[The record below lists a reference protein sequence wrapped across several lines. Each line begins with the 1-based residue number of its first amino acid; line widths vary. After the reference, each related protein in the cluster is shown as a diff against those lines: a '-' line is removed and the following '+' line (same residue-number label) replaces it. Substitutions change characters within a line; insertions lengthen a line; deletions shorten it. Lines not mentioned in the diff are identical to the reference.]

1 MQPNIL
7 IADDHIMISKGL
19 RKSMEME
26 FGYTDVYSVTSCSEI
41 LKELKKK
48 IYTHIIL
55 DMGLSDGSALEI
67 LPTIK
72 SLYPE
77 LRIMIFSAKSA
88 AAYQKALRHYGIH
101 NYLSKEEDESQTLVR
116 LREFFYNEKVSSPQ
130 EDASENPFSTLT
142 AREMEIFHYILQG
155 MGSAEIGKILNLKL
169 NTVSTLKGRML
180 EKTNTRNIKE
190 LCELAVIYN
199 VT

>member
-1 MQPNIL
+1 
-7 IADDHIMISKGL
+7 MISKGL
-19 RKSMEME
+19 RKSLELE
-26 FGYTDVYSVTSCSEI
+26 FGYTEVYSATSCSEI
-41 LKELKKK
+41 LIELKKR
-48 IYTHIIL
+48 IFSHLIL

-72 SLYPE
+72 SLYPD
-77 LRIMIFSAKSA
+77 LNSIMIFSAKSA
-88 AAYQKALRHYGIH
+88 TAYQKALRHYGIH
-101 NYLSKEEDESQTLVR
+101 NYLSKEEDESQTVER
-116 LREFFYNEKVSSPQ
+116 LRKFFYNEKVSSPQ
-130 EDASENPFSTLT
+130 EDTNNNPFSSLT

-155 MGSAEIGKILNLKL
+155 LGSAEIGKILNLKL